1 MKSLGIK
8 AKISFIVLAF
18 NLFLLLSLTYF
29 INKSTNNTVLENMSK
44 RLEHIAATAK
54 EGISKKTHSK
64 LYKSFRKNGVKA
76 AESESFLKMKS
87 FLKRVK
93 DSNKLASDVYTAF
106 IPSWAPE
113 KLIFLGMSAEEHY
126 LGNTIDVTDI
136 VKKVYE
142 TKMVQKSKIY
152 STEQGE
158 WISGVAPIINS
169 KDKVVGI
176 IQVDLR
182 SDIELAMAKEK
193 ALQETIIPIM
203 VISLIS
209 SLILFL
215 VINFLIKGLSK
226 NIDKNVDELSNS
238 SRSIFDSCH
247 ATTQF
252 SVEINKMNEEHLKN
266 LETTSASLDE
276 INAMSKKASNNTNTA
291 VSTANQ
297 AITKANT
304 GKETINK
311 MLGSISQ
318 IAQMNDRVSDR
329 MNKIKD
335 EISHIVSVISKIS
348 DKTSII
354 NDIVF
359 QTKLLSFNASVEAAR
374 AGEHGKGFAVLAS
387 EIANLASV
395 SGDSSQEI
403 TDILQTGI
411 KTVEDIISSTDKDI
425 KDLVQETS
433 SNIKE
438 AVSVGADCENAMTD
452 IFDNVNTVINMMNE
466 IHSATKEQTLGI
478 EHANESIHNLNN
490 HSQKYK
496 DVSNTSKEIA
506 KNLQNQLQ
514 NLQKVVYFLEVT
526 TKGNQGQKDAPN
538 PIDCSVA

>member
-18 NLFLLLSLTYF
+18 NLFLLASLTYF
-29 INKSTNNTVLENMSK
+29 IDKSTNQSVLDNMTK

-54 EGISKKTHSK
+54 EGISKTTHSK
-64 LYKSFRKNGVKA
+64 LYKSFRKEGVKA
-76 AESESFLKMKS
+76 ADTKHFTKMKS

-93 DSNKLASDVYTAF
+93 DANKLSSDVYTAF

-113 KLIFLGMSAEEHY
+113 KLIFLGMSSDKHY
-126 LGNTIDVTDI
+126 LGNSIEVPEI

-142 TKMVQKSKIY
+142 SKMVEKSEIY
-152 STEQGE
+152 STDQGE

-169 KDKVVGI
+169 KNKVTGI

-193 ALQETIIPIM
+193 ALEETIIPIM
-203 VISLIS
+203 IISLIS
-209 SLILFL
+209 SLVLFF

-226 NIDKNVDELSNS
+226 NIDKNVDELSTS
-238 SRSIFDSCH
+238 SKSIFDSCH

-252 SVEINKMNEEHLKN
+252 SVEISKMNEEHLRN

-318 IAQMNDRVSDR
+318 IAQMNDKVNDR
-329 MNKIKD
+329 MNKIKE

-348 DKTSII
+348 DKTNII

-374 AGEHGKGFAVLAS
+374 AGEHGKGFSVLAS

-395 SGDSSQEI
+395 SGESSQEI
-403 TDILQTGI
+403 TDILKTGI

-425 KDLVQETS
+425 KELVHETS
-433 SNIKE
+433 SNINE
-438 AVSVGADCENAMTD
+438 AVSVGADCENAMSD
-452 IFDNVNTVINMMNE
+452 IFENVNTVIEMMNE
-466 IHSATKEQTLGI
+466 IHSATEEQTLGI
-478 EHANESIHNLNN
+478 EHANESIHNLNS

-496 DVSNTSKEIA
+496 DVSDTSKEIA
-506 KNLQNQLQ
+506 KNLQHQLQ
-514 NLQKVVYFLEVT
+514 NLQRVVYFLEVT
-526 TKGNQGQKDAPN
+526 TKGDQGQNGAPEV
-538 PIDCSVA
+538 IDCSVA